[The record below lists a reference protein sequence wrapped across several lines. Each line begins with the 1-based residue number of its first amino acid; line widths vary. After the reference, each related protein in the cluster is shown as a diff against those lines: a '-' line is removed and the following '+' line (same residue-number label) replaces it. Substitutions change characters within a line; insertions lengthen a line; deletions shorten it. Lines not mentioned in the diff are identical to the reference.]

1 MVVVAAALAAVVV
14 TEAVADVR
22 AVGARAAL
30 RSATL
35 CGVAWLAACGGDP
48 TAPTLSALSLDPATG
63 VPPGGLVKVG
73 ANYDD
78 EDEDLPGG
86 TAEVALR
93 RTSEPRGRT
102 FTSPIGGGPSAI
114 GRLVV
119 SVTLPAGLVPGTYE
133 LGLTAVDQA
142 GRRSNALTTS
152 LEVIE

>member
-1 MVVVAAALAAVVV
+1 MAVVAAAAVVVVV

-22 AVGARAAL
+22 AVPARAAL
-30 RSATL
+30 LSAAL
-35 CGVAWLAACGGDP
+35 MGVSPLVACGGDP
-48 TAPTLSALSLDPATG
+48 TAPTLSALTLDPATG